1 MLEIDGVIQIH
12 PLRHHVTV
20 EGQRDTE
27 ECLTHVGSLPPQM
40 YRRGRRRI
48 DSPGRFF
55 YDRRMTHAAVE
66 ALYRA
71 EVTGFVVEASQPAP
85 AAAEPASPPPVETP
99 VSPGDD
105 GGTGLVAPPAPVSDV
120 QLDLKLTHQPGEELA
135 GLTLEVGLLDPAGTE
150 KEHYRIWVDA
160 SGLTTGEKRLS
171 YRLEDVPYVEGDR
184 FVASVRTPVPAA
196 ERGLY
201 KEFPVAS

>member
-1 MLEIDGVIQIH
+1 VALLLVACGTG
-12 PLRHHVTV
+12 LRPADRIETV
-20 EGQRDTE
+20 R
-27 ECLTHVGSLPPQM
+27 
-40 YRRGRRRI
+40 
-48 DSPGRFF
+48 
-55 YDRRMTHAAVE
+55 

-71 EVTGFVVEASQPAP
+71 EITGFVVEPPQVATP
-85 AAAEPASPPPVETP
+85 AAAPAPPPTETAA
-99 VSPGDD
+99 SPGDD

-120 QLDLKLTHQPGEELA
+120 QLDLKLTHQPGEELG
-135 GLTLEVGLLDPAGTE
+135 GLTLEVGLIDPAGSE
-150 KEHYRIWVDA
+150 KEHYRIWVEA
-160 SGLTTGEKRLS
+160 SGLATGEKRVS